1 MTGKEGKTAS
11 EIVEEVFTK
20 PLKDLIWTAN
30 TLVVLPL
37 TPQGFAVGSVLPA
50 VFYMCRRGCRRGKG
64 RFQQTFGLPDRRAD
78 VWSVAAKMSQDTKHF
93 SGFETDVAKDILG
106 DLILCDQ
113 LENKSHEEGQRIEIQ
128 RAFPVHF
135 FASWLD
141 LPPFVGHLRF
151 VPEMIVGLLAN
162 QRDEQKLKPT
172 ASATDTAFPV
182 GSFPENN
189 LFFRIFGRGV
199 VFGENTANL
208 CTDTIDEQA
217 QLSLEELLMVRL
229 AMTCGEAPETAR
241 ATANAVPYIQNL
253 WPISQRASQ
262 MFREDITTFLK
273 NYGNLVPRRSITPML
288 ESLLGLGLLC
298 IYLESCG
305 IAVAWDDTG
314 SILPLGNQ
322 TPVPLVAD
330 ASNGSDPALRD
341 LSERSFEDVIRL
353 FDQSSSSLMAIRIL
367 DAKCR
372 FDRKLRD
379 LIPNNPD
386 TTEWLNLLGQVRL
399 EKHERSDAILND
411 LCEKIEALAERLE
424 KEGIEPE
431 AVEIL
436 RSTKAS
442 KDPLRTLADSISAMM
457 GDKLLHSN
465 PVKFIDSCLMLNEAH
480 GLGRKRR
487 VSRAT
492 AGRKRK
498 MMDLRSVILSNTVLE
513 TLVHLHLVVHN
524 GVLSFAEFLRIL
536 RERYGVWVDE
546 CPPGISA
553 SREDL
558 LNNRAMLERRLRDLG
573 LLVGVNDAEFM
584 KHLRPRYE
592 RNTQP

>member
-1 MTGKEGKTAS
+1 MTVKEGKTAS

-30 TLVVLPL
+30 TLVILPL

-64 RFQQTFGLPDRRAD
+64 RFQHTFGLTDRRAD
-78 VWSVAAKMSQDTKHF
+78 VWSVAGKLSQDVKHF
-93 SGFETDVAKDILG
+93 AGFESDVAKDILG

-113 LENKSHEEGQRIEIQ
+113 LENKGHEEGQRVEIQ

-162 QRDEQKLKPT
+162 QSEEQRLKPT
-172 ASATDTAFPV
+172 ARATDTAFPV
-182 GSFPENN
+182 GSFPEEN

-199 VFGENTANL
+199 AFGENTANL

-241 ATANAVPYIQNL
+241 ATANAVPYIHNL
-253 WPISQRASQ
+253 SPISQRASQ
-262 MFREDITTFLK
+262 VFREDITAFLK
-273 NYGNLVPRRSITPML
+273 HYGNVVPRRSITPML
-288 ESLLGLGLLC
+288 EVLLGLGLLC
-298 IYLESCG
+298 IYLESCD
-305 IAVAWDDTG
+305 IAVAWDNAG
-314 SILPLGNQ
+314 SIPALAQ
-322 TPVPLVAD
+322 QKPVPLFAD

-341 LSERSFEDVIRL
+341 LSERSFEEVIRL

-379 LIPNNPD
+379 FVPNLPD
-386 TTEWLNLLGQVRL
+386 TTDWLNILGKVRL

-411 LCEKIEALAERLE
+411 LSEKIESLAERLE
-424 KEGIEPE
+424 IEGIEPE

-436 RSTKAS
+436 RSIKAS
-442 KDPLRTLADSISAMM
+442 KDPLRILADSICVMM

-487 VSRAT
+487 LSRAFG
-492 AGRKRK
+492 GRKRK

-513 TLVHLHLVVHN
+513 TLVHLHLIAHC
-524 GVLSFAEFLRIL
+524 GVLSFAEFLSLL
-536 RERYGVWVDE
+536 RERYGIWVDE
-546 CPPGISA
+546 CPPGVSA

-558 LNNRAMLERRLRDLG
+558 LNNRVMLERRLRDLG

-584 KHLRPRYE
+584 KHLKPRFE
-592 RNTQP
+592 RNSQA